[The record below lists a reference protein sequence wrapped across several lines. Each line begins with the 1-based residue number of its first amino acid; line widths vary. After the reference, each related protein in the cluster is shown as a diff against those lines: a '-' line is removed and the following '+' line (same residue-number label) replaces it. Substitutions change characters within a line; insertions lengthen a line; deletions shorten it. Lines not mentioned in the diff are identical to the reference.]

1 VNPLKE
7 LTIDLTMIQSAIAH
21 ANWLVLAKL
30 FVELFIIFYAIV
42 WLWGRIR
49 GTQAERLVKGLMTL
63 VVICIAS
70 WSLGFS
76 LITSILQSLIPV
88 ALLGILIIFQPEIRR
103 GLGYLGRGKAF
114 RIDLSLRDSEKH
126 RSRMIVEEI
135 IAAVRE
141 LSRIKCG
148 ALIVVEEPEAEWDY
162 VTPGT
167 PVNADVSHDLL
178 LSIFYP
184 ASPLH
189 DGAAILRKDKIVA
202 AGVLLPITDNPKLS
216 YRYGTRHRAA
226 LGLSEIYDGLCIV
239 VSEET
244 GAVSL
249 ASRGMLMRL
258 NDAEELSDPLSY
270 MYEHESTDRPSNPL
284 QLFLSV
290 FGRPKR
296 GPKGFTGRM
305 DQEQI
310 NKFVDEKAETESSE
324 EPEGEPV

>member
-1 VNPLKE
+1 MNPLKE
-7 LTIDLTMIQSAIAH
+7 LTIDFSILQTAISH
-21 ANWLVLAKL
+21 ADWLSLAKL
-30 FVELFIIFYAIV
+30 FIELFIIFYAIV

-63 VVICIAS
+63 VGICIAS
-70 WSLGFS
+70 WALGFT

-126 RSRMIVEEI
+126 RSRMVIQEI

-162 VTPGT
+162 LTPGT
-167 PVNADVSHDLL
+167 PVNADVSHDIL
-178 LSIFYP
+178 LSIFYT

-202 AGVLLPITDNPKLS
+202 AGVILPITDNPKLS

-239 VSEET
+239 VSEES
-244 GAVSL
+244 GAISL

-258 NDAEELSDPLSY
+258 NDADELNDPLSY
-270 MYEHESTDRPSNPL
+270 MYDHESTDRPSNPL

-290 FGRPKR
+290 FGKPRR
-296 GPKGFTGRM
+296 GPIGFKGQM
-305 DQEQI
+305 DRIIE
-310 NKFVDEKAETESSE
+310 EKPQAESE

>member
-1 VNPLKE
+1 MNPLKE
-7 LTIDLTMIQSAIAH
+7 LTVDFSVFQTALLH
-21 ANWLVLAKL
+21 ADWLVLAKL

-63 VVICIAS
+63 VGICIAS
-70 WSLGFS
+70 WALGFT

-126 RSRMIVEEI
+126 RSQMVIQEI

-141 LSRIKCG
+141 LSRIRCG

-162 VTPGT
+162 LTPGT

-178 LSIFYP
+178 LTIFNST
-184 ASPLH
+184 SPLH

-202 AGVLLPITDNPKLS
+202 AGVILPITENPKLS

-244 GAVSL
+244 GAISL

-258 NDAEELSDPLSY
+258 TDADELNDPLSY

-290 FGRPKR
+290 FGRPRR
-296 GPKGFTGRM
+296 GPIGFKGHM
-305 DQEQI
+305 DRIIE
-310 NKFVDEKAETESSE
+310 EKPQSEGSE

>member
-1 VNPLKE
+1 MNPLKE
-7 LTIDLTMIQSAIAH
+7 LTIDFSMLQSAFSH
-21 ANWLVLAKL
+21 ADWWALTKL
-30 FVELFIIFYAIV
+30 FIELFIIFYAIV

-63 VVICIAS
+63 VAICIAS
-70 WSLGFS
+70 WALGFT

-126 RSRMIVEEI
+126 RTRMVVEEI
-135 IAAVRE
+135 ITAVRE

-162 VTPGT
+162 LTPGT

-202 AGVLLPITDNPKLS
+202 AGVILPITENPKLS

-226 LGLSEIYDGLCIV
+226 LGLSEIYDGLCII

-244 GAVSL
+244 GAISL

-258 NDAEELSDPLSY
+258 TDADELNDPLSY

-290 FGRPKR
+290 FGRPRR
-296 GPKGFTGRM
+296 GPMGFKGQM
-305 DQEQI
+305 DRAIED
-310 NKFVDEKAETESSE
+310 KPEAETSE
-324 EPEGEPV
+324 EPESEPV

>member
-1 VNPLKE
+1 MNPLKE
-7 LTIDLTMIQSAIAH
+7 LTIDFGMFQSALYH
-21 ANWLVLAKL
+21 ADWWALTR
-30 FVELFIIFYAIV
+30 LFIELCIILYAIV

-49 GTQAERLVKGLMTL
+49 GTQAERLVKGLMML
-63 VVICIAS
+63 VVICLAS
-70 WSLGFS
+70 WVLGFT

-114 RIDLSLRDSEKH
+114 RMDLSLRDSAKH
-126 RSRMIVEEI
+126 RSRMVVQEI

-148 ALIVVEEPEAEWDY
+148 ALIVVEEPDAEWDY
-162 VTPGT
+162 LTPGT

-202 AGVLLPITDNPKLS
+202 AGVILPITDNPKLS

-226 LGLSEIYDGLCIV
+226 LGLSEIYDGLCII

-244 GAVSL
+244 GAISL

-258 NDAEELSDPLSY
+258 TDADELNDPLSY

-290 FGRPKR
+290 FGRPRR
-296 GPKGFTGRM
+296 GPIGFKG
-305 DQEQI
+305 QI
-310 NKFVDEKAETESSE
+310 DRVIEEKPEAQSSE
-324 EPEGEPV
+324 EAEGEPV